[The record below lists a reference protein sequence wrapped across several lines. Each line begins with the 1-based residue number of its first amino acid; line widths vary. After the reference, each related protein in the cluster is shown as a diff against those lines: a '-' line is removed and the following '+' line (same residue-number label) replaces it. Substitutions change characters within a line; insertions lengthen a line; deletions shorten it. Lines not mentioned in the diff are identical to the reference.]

1 MTICDSILL
10 HPLRL
15 SKTKGCIKGCLLN
28 RVHKLVADLTWQDGV
43 KDTED
48 HGPEVKQ
55 LQTDAAELRNA
66 QPHKHVIG
74 IKQTA

>member
-1 MTICDSILL
+1 M
-10 HPLRL
+10 
-15 SKTKGCIKGCLLN
+15 
-28 RVHKLVADLTWQDGV
+28 ADLTWQDGV

-48 HGPEVKQ
+48 HGLRVEQ
-55 LQTDAAELRNA
+55 LQTGAVELRDA

>member
-1 MTICDSILL
+1 M
-10 HPLRL
+10 
-15 SKTKGCIKGCLLN
+15 
-28 RVHKLVADLTWQDGV
+28 ADLTWQDGI

-55 LQTDAAELRNA
+55 LQTDAAELRDA
-66 QPHKHVIG
+66 QSHKNVIG